1 MEQGKDMKKIC
12 PKCGNE
18 EFELLD
24 NSKKISYC
32 TKCGTIFIKREDGV
46 IMADYSKITLNA
58 YMNLANVSEKEES
71 GTMTQRRDEDKNRAN
86 TIINIIEIVP
96 NKVAKVV
103 FYDGTIEKVVCDE
116 DDTFSLEMAITIC
129 MAKKL
134 YGGTAAYNKA
144 VRDGMKVYKRMLE
157 RKQNEK
163 EERERIAK
171 KKQKRKEYLAR
182 REARRREEQ
191 IEIQKE
197 AYVRAMKELNDDAS
211 TVGA

>member
-1 MEQGKDMKKIC
+1 MERDEDMKKIC
-12 PKCGNE
+12 SKCGNE
-18 EFELLD
+18 ELELLD

-32 TKCGTIFIKREDGV
+32 TKCGSIFIKREDGV
-46 IMADYSKITLNA
+46 IMMDYSKIKMNA
-58 YMNLANVSEKEES
+58 YLNLENVSKKEES
-71 GTMTQRRDEDKNRAN
+71 GTMMDKNRGNA
-86 TIINIIEIVP
+86 IINIIEIVP

-144 VRDGMKVYKRMLE
+144 VRDGMKIYKRMLE

-191 IEIQKE
+191 IEIQRE

>member
-1 MEQGKDMKKIC
+1 MM
-12 PKCGNE
+12 
-18 EFELLD
+18 
-24 NSKKISYC
+24 
-32 TKCGTIFIKREDGV
+32 
-46 IMADYSKITLNA
+46 DYSKIKMNA
-58 YMNLANVSEKEES
+58 YLNLENVSKKEES
-71 GTMTQRRDEDKNRAN
+71 GTMMDKSRGNA
-86 TIINIIEIVP
+86 IINIIEIVP

-144 VRDGMKVYKRMLE
+144 VRDGMKIYKRMLE

>member
-1 MEQGKDMKKIC
+1 MKRDEDMKKIC
-12 PKCGNE
+12 SKCGNE
-18 EFELLD
+18 ELAFD

-32 TKCGTIFIKREDGV
+32 TKCGSIFIKREDGV
-46 IMADYSKITLNA
+46 IMMDYSSISMKS
-58 YMNLANVSEKEES
+58 YMDLRETGERASEVLEEK
-71 GTMTQRRDEDKNRAN
+71 RRNDISN
-86 TIINIIEIVP
+86 TIVNVIEIVP

-163 EERERIAK
+163 EDQERIAK

-197 AYVRAMKELNDDAS
+197 AYIRAMKELNDDAS

>member
-1 MEQGKDMKKIC
+1 MTTAR
-12 PKCGNE
+12 
-18 EFELLD
+18 
-24 NSKKISYC
+24 IS
-32 TKCGTIFIKREDGV
+32 TEHLNTIADRLSCDKEDQV
-46 IMADYSKITLNA
+46 N
-58 YMNLANVSEKEES
+58 
-71 GTMTQRRDEDKNRAN
+71 QRRHENKNRAN

-144 VRDGMKVYKRMLE
+144 VRDGMKIYKRMLE

-182 REARRREEQ
+182 REARKREEQ

-197 AYVRAMKELNDDAS
+197 AYVRAMRELNDAS
-211 TVGA
+211 TVARER

>member
-1 MEQGKDMKKIC
+1 MKKIC
-12 PKCGNE
+12 SKCGNE
-18 EFELLD
+18 ELELLD
-24 NSKKISYC
+24 NSKKISRC
-32 TKCGTIFIKREDGV
+32 TKCGSIFIKREDGV
-46 IMADYSKITLNA
+46 IMTNYSSVSTKS
-58 YMNLANVSEKEES
+58 YMDLWKTGERASEVLKEK
-71 GTMTQRRDEDKNRAN
+71 RRDDISN
-86 TIINIIEIVP
+86 TIVNVIEIVP
-96 NKVAKVV
+96 NKVVEVV
-103 FYDGTIEKVVCDE
+103 FYDGTIEKVVCHE

-144 VRDGMKVYKRMLE
+144 VRDRMKVYKRMLKH
-157 RKQNEK
+157 KQNEK

-191 IEIQKE
+191 IEIRKE
-197 AYVRAMKELNDDAS
+197 AYIRAMKELNDDAS

>member
-1 MEQGKDMKKIC
+1 MERDEDMKKIC
-12 PKCGNE
+12 SKCGNE
-18 EFELLD
+18 ELELLD

-32 TKCGTIFIKREDGV
+32 TKCGSIFIKREDGV
-46 IMADYSKITLNA
+46 IMMDYSKIKMNA
-58 YMNLANVSEKEES
+58 YLNLENVSKKEES
-71 GTMTQRRDEDKNRAN
+71 GTMMDKNRGNA
-86 TIINIIEIVP
+86 IINIIEIVP

-144 VRDGMKVYKRMLE
+144 VRDGMKIYKRMLE

>member
-1 MEQGKDMKKIC
+1 MERDEDMKKIC
-12 PKCGNE
+12 SKCGNE
-18 EFELLD
+18 ELELLD

-32 TKCGTIFIKREDGV
+32 TKCGSIFIKREDGV
-46 IMADYSKITLNA
+46 IMMDYSKIKKNA
-58 YMNLANVSEKEES
+58 YLNLENVSKKEES
-71 GTMTQRRDEDKNRAN
+71 GTMMDKNLGNA
-86 TIINIIEIVP
+86 IINIIEIVP

-144 VRDGMKVYKRMLE
+144 VRDGMKIYKRMLE

>member
-46 IMADYSKITLNA
+46 VMTDYSKITMNA
-58 YMNLANVSEKEES
+58 YMNLANASEKEES
-71 GTMTQRRDEDKNRAN
+71 GTMMDKNRGNA
-86 TIINIIEIVP
+86 IVNIIEIVP
-96 NKVAKVV
+96 NKVVKVV
-103 FYDGTIEKVVCDE
+103 FCDGTIEKVVCDE

-144 VRDGMKVYKRMLE
+144 VRDGMKIYKEKLE
-157 RKQNEK
+157 WKQKTK
-163 EERERIAK
+163 EYQERIAK

-197 AYVRAMKELNDDAS
+197 AYIRAMKELNDDAS

>member
-1 MEQGKDMKKIC
+1 MKKIC
-12 PKCGNE
+12 SKCGNE
-18 EFELLD
+18 ELELLD
-24 NSKKISYC
+24 NSKKISCC

-46 IMADYSKITLNA
+46 IMMDYSNISMKD
-58 YMNLANVSEKEES
+58 YMDLAKTGERAREVLEN
-71 GTMTQRRDEDKNRAN
+71 RRDTAN
-86 TIINIIEIVP
+86 TIANVIEIVP
-96 NKVAKVV
+96 NKVVKVA
-103 FYDGTIEKVVCDE
+103 FYDGTTEKVICHE

-144 VRDGMKVYKRMLE
+144 VRDGMKIYKKRLE
-157 RKQNEK
+157 IKQKAK
-163 EERERIAK
+163 EDQERVAK

-197 AYVRAMKELNDDAS
+197 AYVRAMREINDNAS
-211 TVGA
+211 IVGAW

>member
-1 MEQGKDMKKIC
+1 MM
-12 PKCGNE
+12 
-18 EFELLD
+18 
-24 NSKKISYC
+24 
-32 TKCGTIFIKREDGV
+32 
-46 IMADYSKITLNA
+46 DYSSVSMKS
-58 YMNLANVSEKEES
+58 YMDLWKTGERASEVLEGK
-71 GTMTQRRDEDKNRAN
+71 RRDDISN
-86 TIINIIEIVP
+86 TIVNVIEIVP

-157 RKQNEK
+157 HKQNEK

-197 AYVRAMKELNDDAS
+197 AYVRAMRELNDDAS

>member
-1 MEQGKDMKKIC
+1 MERDEDMKKIC
-12 PKCGNE
+12 SKCGNE
-18 EFELLD
+18 ELELLD

-32 TKCGTIFIKREDGV
+32 TKCGSIFIKREDGV
-46 IMADYSKITLNA
+46 IMMDYSKIKMNA
-58 YMNLANVSEKEES
+58 YLNLENVSKKEES
-71 GTMTQRRDEDKNRAN
+71 GTMMDKNRGNA
-86 TIINIIEIVP
+86 IINIIEIVP
-96 NKVAKVV
+96 NKVVKVV

-157 RKQNEK
+157 RKQNEN

-197 AYVRAMKELNDDAS
+197 AYVRAMRELNDDAS

>member
-1 MEQGKDMKKIC
+1 MERDEDMKKIC
-12 PKCGNE
+12 SKCGNE
-18 EFELLD
+18 ELELLD

-32 TKCGTIFIKREDGV
+32 TKCGSIFIKREDGV
-46 IMADYSKITLNA
+46 IMMDYSKIKKNA
-58 YMNLANVSEKEES
+58 YLNLENVSKKEES
-71 GTMTQRRDEDKNRAN
+71 GTMMDKNRGNA
-86 TIINIIEIVP
+86 IINIIEIVP

-144 VRDGMKVYKRMLE
+144 VRDGMKIYKRMLE

>member
-1 MEQGKDMKKIC
+1 MERDEDMKKIC
-12 PKCGNE
+12 SKCGNE
-18 EFELLD
+18 ELELLD

-32 TKCGTIFIKREDGV
+32 TKCGSIFIKREDGV
-46 IMADYSKITLNA
+46 IMMDYSKIKMNA
-58 YMNLANVSEKEES
+58 YLNLENVSKKEES
-71 GTMTQRRDEDKNRAN
+71 GTMMDKNRGNA
-86 TIINIIEIVP
+86 IINIIEIVP

-144 VRDGMKVYKRMLE
+144 VRDGMKIYKRMLE

-182 REARRREEQ
+182 REARRREEP